1 VLTISTQNDDSGSG
15 DFVLQ
20 IGAEY
25 DQEKGFVVKSSK
37 SEYYVVMGGSTVRDF
52 IDKGSDDLLES
63 PPPVD
68 AEPST

>member
-1 VLTISTQNDDSGSG
+1 MLTISTKDDDSGSG

-25 DQEKGFVVKSSK
+25 AQEKGFVVKSSR
-37 SEYYVVMGGSTVRDF
+37 SDYYVVMGDSTVRDF

-63 PPPVD
+63 PPTANSGP
-68 AEPST
+68 TT